1 MQAKSSSNIRFK
13 NTFNEIV
20 VANFGELQIVV
31 PTLRQ
36 VVQKRVFSATVNV
49 PHRIYDSEGWL
60 LQGGDAIA
68 ALQNLTIAS
77 IFAPE
82 TPCPA
87 IERIGPAIPLRFEV
101 TTMEPLPKPASR
113 LSSFSCQLPDALH
126 PYLTVF
132 CNMRPRFARV
142 YPFAGTSSLT
152 LNVADMQQ
160 QERKFVRENSERL
173 QSVPFY
179 REQFKL

>member
-1 MQAKSSSNIRFK
+1 MKAKPSGNIRFK

-68 ALQNLTIAS
+68 ALQNLTIDS
-77 IFAPE
+77 IIAPE
-82 TPCPA
+82 TQFPT
-87 IERIGPAIPLRFEV
+87 IERIILPINAALFVHRYFLALPSNIEKFLPYHYMPLI
-101 TTMEPLPKPASR
+101 M
-113 LSSFSCQLPDALH
+113 
-126 PYLTVF
+126 
-132 CNMRPRFARV
+132 
-142 YPFAGTSSLT
+142 YP
-152 LNVADMQQ
+152 
-160 QERKFVRENSERL
+160 
-173 QSVPFY
+173 
-179 REQFKL
+179 